1 MTEQELIGI
10 AQNLTMHIIVEMKDE
25 YDRTESGNLF
35 NDEATDATQIDEYVN
50 EIIKEWDF
58 AMGDVLADMKTEPF
72 GPNGT
77 DTVRTMIYKILKGYC
92 DMERETALKKS
103 EDGKIGFTY
112 FQHTLDT
119 AKEKGG
125 MFYQKLWNEIKD
137 FV

>member
-10 AQNLTMHIIVEMKDE
+10 AQNLTMHIIVELKDE

-50 EIIKEWDF
+50 EIINEWDF

-72 GPNGT
+72 GSNGT

-103 EDGKIGFTY
+103 DDGKIGFTY
-112 FQHTLDT
+112 FQHTILQR
-119 AKEKGG
+119 KRVGCSIRNYG
-125 MFYQKLWNEIKD
+125 MRLKISFK
-137 FV
+137 

>member
-10 AQNLTMHIIVEMKDE
+10 AQNLTMHIIVELKDE

-92 DMERETALKKS
+92 DMERQTELKKS
-103 EDGKIGFTY
+103 
-112 FQHTLDT
+112 
-119 AKEKGG
+119 
-125 MFYQKLWNEIKD
+125 
-137 FV
+137 